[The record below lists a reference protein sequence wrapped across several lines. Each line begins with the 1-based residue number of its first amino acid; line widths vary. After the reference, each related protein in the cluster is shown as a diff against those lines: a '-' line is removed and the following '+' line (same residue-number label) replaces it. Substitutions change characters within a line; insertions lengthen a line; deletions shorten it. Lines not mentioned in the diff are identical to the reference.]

1 MRSPLP
7 GICDQPTLPRE
18 DVVQNVPLSHRIGD
32 QDVVRVACGCD
43 IAVVDGE
50 ACMPRRPS
58 HRRASGG
65 SQRTAI
71 TSDEL
76 EIERVICKRG

>member
-7 GICDQPTLPRE
+7 GICDQPTLPSE
-18 DVVQNVPLSHRIGD
+18 DIVQNVPLSYGVGD
-32 QDVVRVACGCD
+32 QNVVRVACGWD

-58 HRRASGG
+58 HRRGGG
-65 SQRTAI
+65 SERTAI

-76 EIERVICKRG
+76 EIELVISKRV